1 MTMKN
6 KLLAVVLTSM
16 AVLAHSEPTPAKKEL
31 LNKLMQLEQPLIETT
46 ARQLA
51 EQSIAQLIQQ
61 VGATIQFRVPVEK
74 REALGKDIQSD
85 VKKYAEDVTPL
96 LRERATKLAPVSLGT
111 VLDSKFTEDELRQL
125 IVVLES
131 PVLRKYSQAVP
142 ELQKAL
148 IDKVVADSKGQVEPK
163 LKALDQAVGKRLNAV
178 LQPAAPAS
186 APASASK

>member
-1 MTMKN
+1 MKN
-6 KLLAVVLTSM
+6 KLLAVALLSM

-186 APASASK
+186 APAPASK